1 MPTTGRDSL
10 VSQLRTAMEAR
21 DADAVVD
28 AFAPDAVFRSP
39 LTDRLAFTGH
49 AQIRTLT
56 LVILDVLPDLRYTGE
71 AAGESTATLMWRAS
85 IGGQPI
91 EGIDQLRFQPDGKI
105 AEATIFFRPL
115 PAAAVALRVIGAGLA
130 RRRSPAR
137 AAVVSVLTAP
147 LALLARAG
155 DPVGVR
161 LVGSALQR
169 DSR

>member
-1 MPTTGRDSL
+1 MPTIGLDSL
-10 VSQLRTAMEAR
+10 GGSFRTAMEAG

-56 LVILDVLPDLRYTGE
+56 QVVLDALTDLRYTGE
-71 AAGESTATLMWRAS
+71 AAGESTATLTWQAR

-91 EGIDQLRFQPDGKI
+91 EGADQLRFRPDGKI
-105 AEATIFFRPL
+105 AEATVFFRPL
-115 PAAAVALRVIGAGLA
+115 PAAAAALRVIGAGLA